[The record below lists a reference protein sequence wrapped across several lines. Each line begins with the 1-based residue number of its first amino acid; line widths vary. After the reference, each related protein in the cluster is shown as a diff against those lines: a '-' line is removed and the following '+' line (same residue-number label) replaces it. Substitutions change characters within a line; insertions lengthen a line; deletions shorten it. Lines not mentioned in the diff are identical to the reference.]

1 TGNGYAAFCFLG
13 FFVVIASV
21 MEQSSQDYFMTPFH
35 TENLTGSEMI
45 AYFPAPVNAN
55 DPWHGFPFTFA
66 KKAPTDRVKALR
78 DVAERLFRKNEI
90 PLKRITKIRSGVL

>member
-35 TENLTGSEMI
+35 TENLTGSQPLVPSPSPPGININEDI
-45 AYFPAPVNAN
+45 SADTVLIVRRVRPENAPAVAALVKN
-55 DPWHGFPFTFA
+55 PFRDWQHC
-66 KKAPTDRVKALR
+66 TDNMV
-78 DVAERLFRKNEI
+78 
-90 PLKRITKIRSGVL
+90 